1 MIETGCFSNKAQ
13 LANELLEKI
22 ENPNW
27 HIELNEAEGNY
38 SDATI
43 FLQGSCQLFA
53 YALNEYFDYDIVE
66 IRQARGKHYYC
77 QTSINGVTAYIDVRG
92 MTTNWEDFIFGLK
105 YIQIENDYIL
115 LEHSSD
121 ELKAELKEP
130 GAVFGYDFAR
140 HILSNYSHCYR
151 I

>member
-1 MIETGCFSNKAQ
+1 MMETGCFANKAE
-13 LANELLEKI
+13 LVDELLEKI

-27 HIELNEAEGNY
+27 HIELNEEDGNY

-66 IRQARGKHYYC
+66 IRQAKGNHYYC
-77 QTSINGVTAYIDVRG
+77 QTSTNGVTTYIDVRG
-92 MTTNWEDFIFGLK
+92 MTTNWEDFIIGIK
-105 YIQIENDYIL
+105 YIKEEAYIL
-115 LEHSSD
+115 VEHSKD
-121 ELKAELKEP
+121 ELKAELQEA
-130 GAVFGYDFAR
+130 GASFGYDFAKY
-140 HILSNYSHCYR
+140 ILSNYSHCYR